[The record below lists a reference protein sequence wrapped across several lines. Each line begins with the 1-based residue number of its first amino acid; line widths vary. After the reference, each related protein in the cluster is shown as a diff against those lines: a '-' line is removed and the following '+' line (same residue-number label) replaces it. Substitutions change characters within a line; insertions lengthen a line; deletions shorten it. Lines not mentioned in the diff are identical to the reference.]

1 MAPGASARPLAV
13 GRNTLILLASN
24 FSSAAFALVISILI
38 ARNAGDAA
46 LGIYSLAL
54 AWSLTLA
61 QFADLGMN
69 TLLTRDLAHAPE
81 QTAAYVRASLL
92 SKTALSA
99 LLTLGLVLAAPAL
112 AQGDSA
118 ARALQLGAGLIALNA
133 WYGTFTA
140 VFRASGRMVPIL
152 ILNLGGVAVQ
162 TLLTWQLVARAF
174 PIETLVA
181 LAVLIQALQLAAA
194 WGIYARVTR
203 TRHEKTQID
212 FAYVWRLTRAGIPF
226 AIAGILAGVEMRA
239 NIFLLGALAGER
251 AVGWYSAASRLN
263 EGIRLA
269 PNAFFG
275 AVLPA
280 LALLQSTDGPL
291 RLQTFFRRREVALIL
306 FGGAA
311 ALFLSAFAQWLILFL
326 YGDSFAP
333 AVPALIILG
342 WGLIPALWIGL
353 LTLFLYAR
361 HQEQLVNWFLALG
374 LLLHAGLAVPFI
386 GQWGTPGAAAAAL
399 SSDIVVC
406 LLMRRRV
413 AQFLREP

>member
-1 MAPGASARPLAV
+1 MAPVASARPLAV

-46 LGIYSLAL
+46 LGVYSLAL

-69 TLLTRDLAHAPE
+69 TLLTRDLARAPE
-81 QTAAYVRASLL
+81 HTAAYVRASLL

-99 LLTLGLVLAAPAL
+99 LLTFGLVLAAPAL
-112 AQGDSA
+112 AQGNSA
-118 ARALQLGAGLIALNA
+118 EHALQLGAALIALNA

-140 VFRASGRMVPIL
+140 VFRAFGRMMPIL

-162 TLLTWQLVARAF
+162 TLLTWQLVARAY
-174 PIETLVA
+174 PIEALVA
-181 LAVLIQALQLAAA
+181 LAVLIQALQLALA
-194 WGIYARVTR
+194 WGIYVRVIPA
-203 TRHEKTQID
+203 RHEKLQAD
-212 FAYVWRLTRAGIPF
+212 FAYALRLTRAGLPF

-280 LALLQSTDGPL
+280 LAVLQGTAGSSQ
-291 RLQTFFRRREVALIL
+291 LQTFFRRREVALIL

-311 ALFLSAFAQWLILFL
+311 ALFLSAFAQWLISFL

-333 AVPALIILG
+333 AVPALVVLG

-361 HQEQLVNWFLALG
+361 HQEHLVNWYLALG

-386 GQWGTPGAAAAAL
+386 GQWGTTGAAAAAL
-399 SSDIVVC
+399 VSDVVVC

-413 AQFLREP
+413 AKYLSEP